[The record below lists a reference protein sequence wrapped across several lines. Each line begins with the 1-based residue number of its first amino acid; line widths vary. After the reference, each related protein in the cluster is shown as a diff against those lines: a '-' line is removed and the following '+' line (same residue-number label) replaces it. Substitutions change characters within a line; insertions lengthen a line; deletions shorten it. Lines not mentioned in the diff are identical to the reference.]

1 MTFKEATDL
10 MLAWGFSAEVLGLAV
25 GVSAN
30 TILRARRSTGQTRPP
45 PRGWQAAFR
54 TLVTMRCD
62 VLMIFAGDLRHA
74 EQALAAQLG
83 DA

>member
-1 MTFKEATDL
+1 MTFREATDL
-10 MLAWGFSAEVLGLAV
+10 LLSYGFSAEALGDAA

-30 TILRARRSTGQTRPP
+30 TILRARRSTGQVRPP

-54 TLVTMRCD
+54 
-62 VLMIFAGDLRHA
+62 VLL
-74 EQALAAQLG
+74 EQRGTAFFSLASELA